1 MGTAGVRRLGATA
14 TLTFLFTDIEGSTA
28 LLGRLGE
35 ATYARLL
42 AEHHRLIRDSLA
54 AYGGNEMTA
63 MGDGFFAVFT
73 SPRACVSAVLE
84 MQRELAA
91 RDWPEGE
98 QVRVRMGVH
107 SGEAAETAAGLVGL
121 DVHRAARLAGVAHGG
136 QVVFS
141 ASAAALV
148 RDVVPDGA
156 ALRDLGPHR
165 LKDLGRPEQIFQ
177 LQAPGL
183 QPEFPPLRSLDN
195 PALPNNL
202 PAQPARFV
210 GRERELSELR
220 RLVEDSRLVTLTG
233 AGGAGKTRLA
243 IQLAA
248 ELLDGSGEGVWL
260 VELAPVSDEDAV
272 VSMIL
277 DVLGMAAR
285 SGQSPLDILVSG
297 LASQHALIVLDNC
310 EHLIGACAKVAD
322 AILRRCHEIR
332 LLATSRE
339 PLGIAGETIY
349 RVPSMSLPD
358 EDGDTGEVDPYGSD
372 ALALFAERAAAQG
385 AGVVLDRAAAPL
397 VAQICRR
404 LDGMPLAI
412 ELAASRLRAL
422 SLVDLSDRLDQRFR
436 LLTGGSRN
444 VLPRQQTLL
453 ATVDWSYSLL
463 TSPEQQLLRRL
474 SVFVDGFQ
482 LEAAEAVCADGDLDM
497 FGVTDLVVS
506 LVDKNLVVAEPADGA
521 LRYRLLETIRQ
532 FAAERLIESG
542 GSEADELS
550 QAHCRYFLSVAETA
564 SAEFA
569 GREQVRWIRRL
580 NAEQGNIWRAV
591 DYAAGAADVPEGTEQ
606 VLRFGTA
613 LVRYWAENAR
623 RKRALGVLVPVLDR
637 PEARAD
643 PALRSTALA
652 STAMIAR
659 GIDTE
664 LALRLGEEAMEIAA
678 QLAEDRL
685 LIEAGHVLCCI
696 LYFAGMPERGITY
709 GEAAVQRARRLGDDG
724 LLGPSL
730 VFLLMCSDQVQPD
743 RTEALTAEAIA
754 CVERSGDQD
763 LAGGLYNNAG
773 VSSLRKGDLS
783 SARGFLQR
791 AEEAHRAVGRH
802 NPTLMINLGW
812 VLRLEGD
819 GAGAAAAFRRA
830 LRECHRFGNSPDIP
844 YATLGLA
851 CHACDTGDW
860 RRAAVLHGFADAF
873 LGSSG
878 EPWQDPEDVFR
889 QQSLDEVRGH
899 LGGADFEAEYGRGT
913 SLDLRSAIDLALNT
927 GPDKAARG

>member
-1 MGTAGVRRLGATA
+1 MT
-14 TLTFLFTDIEGSTA
+14 TL
-28 LLGRLGE
+28 
-35 ATYARLL
+35 
-42 AEHHRLIRDSLA
+42 
-54 AYGGNEMTA
+54 
-63 MGDGFFAVFT
+63 GDGFFAVFT
-73 SPRACVSAVLE
+73 SPRACARAVLE

-107 SGEAAETAAGLVGL
+107 SGEADETAAGLVGL
-121 DVHRAARLAGVAHGG
+121 DVHRAARLAGVAYGG

-141 ASAAALV
+141 SSAAALV
-148 RDVVPDGA
+148 RDVLPDGTS
-156 ALRDLGPHR
+156 LRDLGQHR

-210 GRERELSELR
+210 GRERELSEIR
-220 RLVEDSRLVTLTG
+220 RLVEDCRLVTLTG

-248 ELLDGSGEGVWL
+248 ELLDGSGDGVWL
-260 VELAPVSDEDAV
+260 VELAPVSNEDAV
-272 VSMIL
+272 APTIL
-277 DVLGMAAR
+277 GVLGMATR
-285 SGQSPLDILVSG
+285 SGQPPLDILVTG
-297 LASQHALIVLDNC
+297 LASQQALIVLDNC

-322 AILRRCHEIR
+322 AILRCCSEIR

-358 EDGDTGEVDPYGSD
+358 EDDDTGEADPYGSD
-372 ALALFAERAAAQG
+372 AVALFAERAAAQG
-385 AGVVLDRAAAPL
+385 VGFVLDRASAPL

-422 SLVDLSDRLDQRFR
+422 SLVDLNDRLDQRFR

-463 TSPEQQLLRRL
+463 TAPEQQLLRRL

-482 LEAAEAVCADGDLDM
+482 LDAAEAVCACGDLDM
-497 FGVTDLVVS
+497 FAVTDLVVS
-506 LVDKNLVVAEPADGA
+506 LVDKNLVVAEPADGG

-532 FAAERLIESG
+532 FATERLIESG

-550 QAHCRYFLSVAETA
+550 QVHCRYFLSVAETA
-564 SAEFA
+564 RAEFA
-569 GREQVRWIRRL
+569 GREQLRWIRRL
-580 NAEQGNIWRAV
+580 NAEQANIWRAV

-606 VLRFGTA
+606 VLRFGAA
-613 LVRYWAENAR
+613 LVRFWAENAQR
-623 RKRALGVLVPVLDR
+623 VRALGVLVPVLER

-643 PALRSTALA
+643 PSLRSAALA
-652 STAMIAR
+652 SAAIVAR
-659 GIDTE
+659 GVDME
-664 LALRLGEEAMEIAA
+664 LALRLGEEAMEIAE
-678 QLAEDRL
+678 QTGEDRL
-685 LIEAGHVLCCI
+685 LTEAGHVLCCI
-696 LYFAGMPERGITY
+696 LYFARMPERGIAY
-709 GEAAVQRARRLGDDG
+709 GEAAVERARRSGDDG

-730 VFLLMCSDQVQPD
+730 VFLLMCIDQVRPD

-754 CVERSGDQD
+754 CVERSGDQS
-763 LAGGLYNNAG
+763 LAGVLYNNAG
-773 VSSLRKGDLS
+773 VVSLCKGDLP
-783 SARGFLQR
+783 SARRFLQR
-791 AEEAHRAVGRH
+791 AVEARRALGLH
-802 NPTLMINLGW
+802 NSTPMINLGW
-812 VLRLEGD
+812 VLRLESD
-819 GAGAAAAFRRA
+819 EAGAAGAFRRA
-830 LRECHRFGNSPDIP
+830 LRESHRVGDRPDIP

-851 CHACDTGDW
+851 CQASGTSDW

-873 LGSSG
+873 LGSIG

-889 QQSLDEVRGH
+889 QQSLDEVRAH
-899 LGGADFEAEYGRGT
+899 LGDADFEAEYGRGT
-913 SLDLRSAIDLALNT
+913 RLDLRSAVDLALNMGLT
-927 GPDKAARG
+927 RERRNGEG

>member
-1 MGTAGVRRLGATA
+1 MT
-14 TLTFLFTDIEGSTA
+14 TL
-28 LLGRLGE
+28 
-35 ATYARLL
+35 
-42 AEHHRLIRDSLA
+42 
-54 AYGGNEMTA
+54 
-63 MGDGFFAVFT
+63 GDGFFAVFS

-84 MQRELAA
+84 MQRGLAA
-91 RDWPEGE
+91 WDWPDGE

-107 SGEAAETAAGLVGL
+107 SGEASESAAGLVGL
-121 DVHRAARLAGVAHGG
+121 DIHRAARLAGVAHGG

-141 ASAAALV
+141 SSAAALV
-148 RDVVPDGA
+148 RDVLPDGTS
-156 ALRDLGPHR
+156 LRDLGHHR
-165 LKDLGRPEQIFQ
+165 LKDLGRPVQIFQ
-177 LQAPGL
+177 LQALGL

-195 PALPNNL
+195 PALLNNL

-220 RLVEDSRLVTLTG
+220 RLVKDSRLVTLTG

-248 ELLDGSGEGVWL
+248 EFLDGSGDGVWL
-260 VELAPVSDEDAV
+260 VELAPVSSEDAV
-272 VSMIL
+272 APTIL
-277 DVLGMAAR
+277 GVLGTATR
-285 SGQSPLDILVSG
+285 SGQSPLDVLVTG
-297 LASQHALIVLDNC
+297 LASQQALIVLDNC

-322 AILRRCHEIR
+322 AILRYCPEIR

-349 RVPSMSLPD
+349 RVPSMSVPG
-358 EDGDTGEVDPYGSD
+358 EDDGTGEVDPYGSD
-372 ALALFAERAAAQG
+372 AVALFAERAAAQG
-385 AGVVLDRAAAPL
+385 AGFVLDRASAPL
-397 VAQICRR
+397 VTQVCRR

-422 SLVDLSDRLDQRFR
+422 SLADLNDRLDQRFR

-463 TSPEQQLLRRL
+463 TGSEQKLLRRL

-482 LEAAEAVCADGDLDM
+482 LDAAEAVCAGGDLDM
-497 FGVTDLVVS
+497 FTVTDLVVS

-532 FAAERLIESG
+532 FAADRLIESG
-542 GSEADELS
+542 GSEADELT
-550 QAHCRYFLSVAETA
+550 QAHCRYFLSVAEA
-564 SAEFA
+564 AGAEFA

-591 DYAAGAADVPEGTEQ
+591 GYAAGGADVPEGTEQ
-606 VLRFGTA
+606 VLRFGAA
-613 LVRYWAENAR
+613 LVRFWAENAR
-623 RKRALGVLVPVLDR
+623 RERALGVLAPVLER

-643 PALRSTALA
+643 LSLRSTALA

-659 GIDTE
+659 GIDME
-664 LALRLGEEAMEIAA
+664 LALRLGEEAMEIAD
-678 QLAEDRL
+678 QLGEDRL
-685 LIEAGHVLCCI
+685 LIEAGHVLCAI
-696 LYFAGMPERGITY
+696 LYFAGMPERGIAY
-709 GEAAVQRARRLGDDG
+709 GVAAVERARRSGDDG

-730 VFLLMCSDQVQPD
+730 VFLLMCIDQVQPD

-754 CVERSGDQD
+754 CVERSGDQS

-773 VSSLRKGDLS
+773 VASLRKGDLP
-783 SARGFLQR
+783 SARRFLQR
-791 AEEAHRAVGRH
+791 AEEAHRAIGFH
-802 NPTLMINLGW
+802 NPTPMINLGW

-819 GAGAAAAFRRA
+819 QAAAAEAFGRA
-830 LRECHRFGNSPDIP
+830 LRESRRVGNRPDVP

-851 CHACDTGDW
+851 CHASDTGDW

-873 LGSSG
+873 LRSSG
-878 EPWQDPEDVFR
+878 EPWQDPEDLFR
-889 QQSLDEVRGH
+889 QQSLDEVRAR
-899 LGGADFEAEYGRGT
+899 LGDADFEAEYSRGT
-913 SLDLRSAIDLALNT
+913 RLDLRSAIDLALNT
-927 GPDKAARG
+927 T